1 MLEIILKDKN
11 EIKLTPK
18 QRSFCE
24 LYVDNGNA
32 SESYR
37 LAYEVGKNT
46 KVETIK
52 VNASKLLSDTNI
64 SLTIKDLRKQQA
76 DKFEITRS
84 DVAQGYLE
92 IINAWKRLMILASK
106 ETLSKDE
113 KQKFYLLKEMVKG
126 SDYRGAYDSLA
137 KMFGLNEPDKT
148 QIDQTIKEIQVVI
161 NRGSNGG
168 I

>member
-1 MLEIILKDKN
+1 MKDKN

-18 QRSFCE
+18 QRNFCE

-37 LAYEVGKNT
+37 LAYDVGINT
-46 KVETIK
+46 KVSTITSK
-52 VNASKLLSDTNI
+52 ASHLLAEYNI
-64 SLTIKDLRKQQA
+64 STTIKDLRTQQA

-84 DVAQGYLE
+84 DVAKGYLE
-92 IINAWKRLMILASK
+92 IINAWKRLMTLASK

-161 NRGSNGG
+161 NRGNNGG